1 MGKPLVSRAEQYEK
15 FSSGGVTVWGSN
27 SVFPVSSGQPITID
41 LGGFLFFGKRLV
53 VRNAR

>member
-1 MGKPLVSRAEQYEK
+1 MGKPLVGSAEQYEK
-15 FSSGGVTVWGSN
+15 FSSGDVTVWGSN
-27 SVFPVSSGQPITID
+27 SVFPVSPGQPITID